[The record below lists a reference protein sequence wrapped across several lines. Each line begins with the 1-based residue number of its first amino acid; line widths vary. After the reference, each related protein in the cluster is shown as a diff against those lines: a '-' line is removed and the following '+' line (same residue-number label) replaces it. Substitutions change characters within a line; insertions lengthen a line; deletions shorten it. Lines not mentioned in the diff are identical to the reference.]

1 MLSSFRDLLQ
11 VSGFI
16 YIPVSFTI
24 LSHHLIGNKVMT
36 KKTNGQQTT
45 GD

>member
-16 YIPVSFTI
+16 GIPVSFTI
-24 LSHHLIGNKVMT
+24 NHQPLNEKERLM
-36 KKTNGQQTT
+36 
-45 GD
+45 